1 MALNNVSF
9 IKGQGGLG
17 RSLPGEDYISG
28 MIFYSST
35 LPSGFDSNNRIKHIF
50 SVQDAEG
57 LGITN
62 TYSDETKATGTYLF
76 TNIGTVGNTIELKIQ
91 SYPTPDNA
99 TGVVSLGAYATIPTD
114 TTVTILGASYAAT
127 INAGTSTH
135 GYTATAAT
143 GTVTI
148 TAPAGMGI
156 FLNSGTPI
164 TATIVGTIAGTITQF
179 ASGAYSKLA
188 VWHYHISEYFR
199 KQPQGDLYV
208 AFYAVPSTYDFA
220 EVSTVQHYTLGKVRQ
235 FAVYADGTTYTSAKV
250 QALQAVCDTLS
261 SEHMPCSALLTFDY
275 SAATLGTLADLSGIN
290 SPNVS
295 VIIGQDGFAL
305 GYRLYKAVGRSI
317 TTLGATLGLVSL
329 SKVSDDI
336 AWIGA
341 YNIAG
346 GDENDVA
353 AFANGVLFSATTTA
367 LLNSLNT
374 SRYIFLIKK
383 IGKSGTWV
391 NDSHTCSLISSD
403 YAYIENNRTIDKAIR
418 NLYTGYLDSLNSPIL
433 LNSDGTLSDTSVAY
447 FTSLGEQSLDQMV
460 RDAEISAKSVV
471 VDPAQNVLSTNKL
484 TVAVSLVP
492 VGVARNIVVKIKYTL
507 NL

>member
-1 MALNNVSF
+1 MALNNVTF

-28 MIFYSST
+28 MVFYSSA

-50 SVQDAEG
+50 SVEDAEA

-62 TYSDETKATGTYLF
+62 DYSDETKATGTYLF
-76 TNIGTVGNTIELKIQ
+76 TNAGAAGDTVELKIQ
-91 SYPTPDNA
+91 SYPTADNA
-99 TGVVSLGAYATIPTD
+99 TGLISLGAYTVLSTD
-114 TTVTILGASYAAT
+114 TTVTLLGASYAAV

-135 GYTATAAT
+135 GYTASAAT

-164 TATIVGTIAGTITQF
+164 VAIVGGTVAGTITQF

-208 AFYAVPSTYDFA
+208 AFYTVPTTYDFSDVA
-220 EVSTVQHYTLGKVRQ
+220 TVQNYALGKIRQ
-235 FAVYADGTTYTSAKV
+235 FAVYCDGTTYTSAKV
-250 QALQAVCDTLS
+250 QAAQTVADTLA
-261 SEHMPCSALLTFDY
+261 SEHMPCEMLITFNY
-275 SAATLGTLADLSGIN
+275 AAATLSTLADLSGLG
-290 SPNVS
+290 SANVS
-295 VIIGQDGFAL
+295 VIIGQDGFAT
-305 GYRLYKAVGRSI
+305 GYRLYKATGRSI
-317 TTLGATLGLVSL
+317 TTLGAVLGLVSL

-353 AFANGVLFSATTTA
+353 AFANGVLFTSSSTS

-383 IGKSGTWV
+383 IGKAGTWV
-391 NDSHTCSLISSD
+391 NDSHTCSLTSSD
-403 YAYIENNRTIDKAIR
+403 YAYIENNRTINKAIR

-447 FTSLGEQSLDQMV
+447 FEGLGEQSLDQMV
-460 RDAEISAKSVV
+460 RDAEISAKSVT
-471 VDPAQNVLSTNKL
+471 VDPSQNVLSTNKL